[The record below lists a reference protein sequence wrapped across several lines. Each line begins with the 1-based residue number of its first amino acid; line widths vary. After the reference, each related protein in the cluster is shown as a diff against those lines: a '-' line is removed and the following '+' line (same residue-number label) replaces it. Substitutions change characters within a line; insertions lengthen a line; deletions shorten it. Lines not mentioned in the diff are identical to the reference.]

1 MIEKN
6 NRGAKRIYVTIP
18 ERIFDDIREMG
29 LLKDMDAWITNAMIE
44 EIENKKEELK
54 ENGRR

>member
-6 NRGAKRIYVTIP
+6 SRGAKRIYVTIP
-18 ERIFDDIREMG
+18 ERIFDNVRDMG

-44 EIENKKEELK
+44 EIEHKKEELK
-54 ENGRR
+54 ENERR